1 MWEADK
7 EVLKAYKEC
16 YRNLL
21 TEMREG
27 EGDVD
32 IGSACQQET
41 TALQNATQKAS
52 QWYKDHNP
60 MNVPER
66 RQGYYN
72 PQMPYFQN
80 M

>member
-32 IGSACQQET
+32 IGAACQQET
-41 TALQNATQKAS
+41 TAL
-52 QWYKDHNP
+52 
-60 MNVPER
+60 
-66 RQGYYN
+66 
-72 PQMPYFQN
+72 
-80 M
+80 

>member
-32 IGSACQQET
+32 IGGACQQET
-41 TALQNATQKAS
+41 TAL
-52 QWYKDHNP
+52 
-60 MNVPER
+60 
-66 RQGYYN
+66 
-72 PQMPYFQN
+72 
-80 M
+80 